1 MNVSGQIHAST
12 ALPPGIEPPDTHC
25 VESWGGGGQRRSGR
39 GGEEKKSLPLPLPE
53 IEPRSS
59 SP

>member
-1 MNVSGQIHAST
+1 VSGQLHAPV
-12 ALPPGIEPPDTHC
+12 AFPPEEGYPLDKRL
-25 VESWGGGGQRRSGR
+25 GGPRPVCKR
-39 GGEEKKSLPLPLPE
+39 GGEKMSLPLPE